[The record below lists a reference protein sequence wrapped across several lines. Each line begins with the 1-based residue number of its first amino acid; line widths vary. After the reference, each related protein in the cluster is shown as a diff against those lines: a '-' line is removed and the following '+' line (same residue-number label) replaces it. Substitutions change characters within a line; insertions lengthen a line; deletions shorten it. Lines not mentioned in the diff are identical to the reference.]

1 MIKINEYVN
10 GNFVYCHIAT
20 KNRKKAV
27 EKLGYIYTAT
37 TFLIKE
43 EDIEFNPNDSIKF
56 FDENNDYIE
65 IEIEEE

>member
-10 GNFVYCHIAT
+10 GNFVYCHT
-20 KNRKKAV
+20 TTNNKEKAV

-37 TFLIKE
+37 TMLIKE
-43 EDIEFNPNDSIKF
+43 ENIDFRPNDSIKF
-56 FDENNDYIE
+56 FDEKNDYVE